1 MSTRTSRTALSLV
14 LGALVSLAASPAAKA
29 GAVTYAYTGN
39 HFNDF
44 NNGNP
49 GINHYP
55 LTNADFITAS
65 FTFAKPLPANLL
77 QQPVVPVSWAVSD
90 QVTTYSSGGGDIG
103 SLDVTTDA
111 SGGII
116 GWDFGAQYP
125 AGACSGAYGVVCP
138 YPLLFSEYGFVSTGT
153 DSSQIWCG
161 GSVPCQEASVSGAP
175 GTWTETGN
183 SAPFLTAPANGATGV
198 PLALSLSWSAAT
210 GATSYDVYVGTATPP
225 SFVTN
230 TTGTSYSPGTLS
242 AGTTYYW
249 QVAARNSA
257 GTASS
262 DTWSFTTLVAEAG
275 AVIYTYTGSHFN
287 DVNSENSGIN
297 SYPLTNADFITAS
310 FTFAKPLPANLLQ
323 QPVVPVSWAVSDQV
337 TDYSSGGGDVGSL
350 GVTTDASGGI
360 IGWDFGAQ
368 YPAGACSGV
377 YGVVC
382 PYPLLFSEYGFVSTG
397 ADTSQIWCGGS
408 VPCQEASVSG
418 APGTWTETGNSA
430 PILTAP
436 ANRATGVP
444 RTPSLSWSAAAGA
457 TSYDV
462 HVGTAT
468 PPSFVTNTTG
478 TSYSPG
484 TLSAGTTYYWQ
495 VVARDSAGTAS
506 SDTWSFTTLVPA
518 PVAPV
523 LSSPADGATG
533 VALAPALVWNTASL
547 ATSYDLYFGASSPP
561 TMASNTTATTY
572 TPGILNS
579 GTTYYWQV
587 VARNVAGTAS
597 SATWSFTTGAPVAAV
612 QYLITTVAGG
622 GLPPSG
628 VPAVSASFQPW
639 GVAADGQ
646 GNFYFAAANS
656 VFRVDSGGV
665 LTRVAGSTGGGY
677 SGDGG
682 PATSAQL
689 GDPIGV
695 AVDGAGNLYIADTE
709 NSVIR
714 MVAPN
719 GTITTVAGNGTQGYS
734 GDGSSATSAQLSRPW
749 GVAADRAGDLYIVD
763 YGNNVIRKVAANGSI
778 ATVAGNGG
786 YGYSGDGGLATSA
799 QLKNP
804 LGVAVDAAGNLYIAD
819 SNNEAVRKVDVH
831 GIITT
836 VAGDGKCCHSGDGGP
851 ATSAELASP
860 DSVALDA
867 AGNLYIAERGADR
880 VRKVAANGIITTVAG
895 NGKRGYSGD
904 GGPATSAELH
914 PDGIAVDTAGNL
926 YISDGADYVI
936 RKVDVHSTITTA
948 AGSGREYSGD
958 GGPATGAQLYGPEG
972 AAVDAAGDIYIA
984 DTVDN
989 VVRRVATDGT
999 ITTAAGGVNWGYSG
1013 DGGPATSAGID
1024 LPAGVAT
1031 DAAGNLYIADEL
1043 DNVIRKVANGTITTV
1058 AGTGD
1063 YDFSG
1068 DGGPA
1073 TSAEL
1078 NMPQGVAVDAAGNLY
1093 IADTYN
1099 YRVRKVAVDGT
1110 ITTVAG
1116 NGTAGFSGDGGPATG
1131 AQLNAPA
1138 GVAVDLAGNLFIADC
1153 GNNRVREVAPN
1164 GTITT
1169 VAGNGTGGYAGDGG
1183 PAISAQLNS
1192 PSGVAADGAGS
1203 LYVADTCNHRIRKVA
1218 IDGTITTV
1226 AGTGTAGYSGDGG
1239 SATVAQLNYPYGV
1252 AVDAAG
1258 RIYIADTDNNVI
1270 RLLVPQGTSSLLSV
1284 SVTQPAAFT
1293 PGQTG
1298 ATYSVAVSNAAGAGP
1313 TGGTV
1318 TVSEIVPTGLTL
1330 VSMSGTGWNCSG
1342 NTCTRSDVLQPGSS
1356 FPPITVTVN
1365 VAADAPSQVISQ
1377 ITLSGGGSVPTG
1389 ASATTNI
1396 AAPPATPALASPGN
1410 GAGGV
1415 VLAPTL
1421 VWNASTGAAS
1431 YDVYFGASSP
1441 PPLVT
1446 STAATRYAPGTLN
1459 AGTTYYWQIAAHNAA
1474 GSAVSATWSFTT
1486 GAPPVAVQYLI
1497 TTVAGGGVP
1506 PSGVPAAS
1514 APLSAPQAV
1523 AVDGQG
1529 NVYFSSGNWVFK
1541 VDGSGALA
1549 RVAGS
1554 AVGGYSGDGGPAIDA
1569 RLDNPRGVAVDAA
1582 GNVYIADYWNSAI
1595 RKVAPDGTI
1604 TTLAGQGTY
1613 EPWGVAV
1620 DVEGNVYIAD
1630 LPDNA
1635 IRKVAANGAVTTVA
1649 GTGTFGYSGDG
1660 GPATS
1665 AELAVP
1671 SGVVVDTAG
1680 NLYIA
1685 DSVNNRV
1692 RKVAATTG
1700 IITTIA
1706 GPAGI
1711 GQPLD
1716 LALDGAGN
1724 LYISDGYIRK
1734 VAPNGIITTV
1744 WTSALGV
1751 AVDGAGNLYAVDTN
1765 ANVIRRVAANGTVTT
1780 LAGNGSAG
1788 FGDGGPATSAG
1799 LSNPYGVAVDARG
1812 NLYIADSKNVRI
1824 RKAAPDGTI
1833 TTVAG
1838 AGDPY
1843 SVALDAAGNVYF
1855 DDGQLVRKVS
1865 VNGTIT
1871 TVAGGGTS
1879 GLGDGGPAT
1888 AAQLDFP
1895 SALAVD
1901 AAGNLYIAEQFGNR
1915 IRMVAAATGIIT
1927 TVAGGG
1933 TSGLGDGG
1941 LATSAQLF
1949 SPTGVALDAAGNLY
1963 IADLYNYRIRMV
1975 AAATGVITTVAG
1987 GGSASPGDG
1996 GPATAAQIC
2005 PDGVGV
2011 DAAGNLYIADPC
2023 YSRIRKV
2030 ATDGTITTV
2039 AGSGT
2044 RGYSGDGGPATSAQL
2059 DSPYGLAVDA
2069 AGRIYIADPSSSV
2082 IRLLVPQGTSSLL
2095 SVSVTQPEAFTPGQ
2109 TGATYSVVVSNAAGA
2124 APTNGTVTVTDPTG
2138 LTLVSMSGT
2147 GWNCSGN
2154 TCTRSDVLQP
2164 GASFPPITV
2173 TVNVAADAP
2182 SQVTSQISL
2191 SGGGSA
2197 PTSASATTNI
2207 VAPPA
2212 APGLTGPS
2220 NGAIGVVTAPT
2231 LAWNASTGATSY
2243 DVYFGASS
2251 APPWVTNTT
2260 ATSYAPGTLNAN
2272 NNYYWQVAARNA
2284 GGTASS
2290 GMWSFTTGV
2299 PAVGLR
2305 FIPVTPCRVVDT
2317 RGPGGPFGSPSLAA
2331 DSTRSFAIPQG
2342 GCGIPE
2348 HGSGLFV
2355 ERDGGARG
2363 SALLPDAVAHRA
2375 GAGQRLHAQLLGRDR
2390 GGQRGHRS
2398 GR

>member
-1 MSTRTSRTALSLV
+1 MKRWLL
-14 LGALVSLAASPAAKA
+14 LGSVSLLA
-29 GAVTYAYTGN
+29 G
-39 HFNDF
+39 
-44 NNGNP
+44 
-49 GINHYP
+49 
-55 LTNADFITAS
+55 
-65 FTFAKPLPANLL
+65 
-77 QQPVVPVSWAVSD
+77 
-90 QVTTYSSGGGDIG
+90 
-103 SLDVTTDA
+103 
-111 SGGII
+111 
-116 GWDFGAQYP
+116 
-125 AGACSGAYGVVCP
+125 
-138 YPLLFSEYGFVSTGT
+138 
-153 DSSQIWCG
+153 
-161 GSVPCQEASVSGAP
+161 
-175 GTWTETGN
+175 
-183 SAPFLTAPANGATGV
+183 
-198 PLALSLSWSAAT
+198 
-210 GATSYDVYVGTATPP
+210 GTAWP
-225 SFVTN
+225 
-230 TTGTSYSPGTLS
+230 
-242 AGTTYYW
+242 
-249 QVAARNSA
+249 Q
-257 GTASS
+257 
-262 DTWSFTTLVAEAG
+262 
-275 AVIYTYTGSHFN
+275 
-287 DVNSENSGIN
+287 
-297 SYPLTNADFITAS
+297 
-310 FTFAKPLPANLLQ
+310 
-323 QPVVPVSWAVSDQV
+323 
-337 TDYSSGGGDVGSL
+337 
-350 GVTTDASGGI
+350 
-360 IGWDFGAQ
+360 
-368 YPAGACSGV
+368 
-377 YGVVC
+377 
-382 PYPLLFSEYGFVSTG
+382 
-397 ADTSQIWCGGS
+397 
-408 VPCQEASVSG
+408 
-418 APGTWTETGNSA
+418 
-430 PILTAP
+430 
-436 ANRATGVP
+436 
-444 RTPSLSWSAAAGA
+444 
-457 TSYDV
+457 
-462 HVGTAT
+462 
-468 PPSFVTNTTG
+468 
-478 TSYSPG
+478 
-484 TLSAGTTYYWQ
+484 
-495 VVARDSAGTAS
+495 
-506 SDTWSFTTLVPA
+506 
-518 PVAPV
+518 
-523 LSSPADGATG
+523 
-533 VALAPALVWNTASL
+533 
-547 ATSYDLYFGASSPP
+547 
-561 TMASNTTATTY
+561 
-572 TPGILNS
+572 
-579 GTTYYWQV
+579 
-587 VARNVAGTAS
+587 
-597 SATWSFTTGAPVAAV
+597 

-628 VPAVSASFQPW
+628 MAAVSAALPAPG
-639 GVAADGQ
+639 GVAVDGHRNTYFSA
-646 GNFYFAAANS
+646 GNC
-656 VFRVDSGGV
+656 VFKVDGAGA
-665 LTRVAGSTGGGY
+665 LTRVAGSAPGGY

-682 PATSAQL
+682 PATSAYLMQPLGVAIDAAGSLYIADYGNYRVRKVAANGTITTVAGNGGAGYSGDGGPATGAQL
-689 GDPIGV
+689 NSPEGVTVDAAGNLYIADTWNNRVRKVTANGTITTVAGTGTYGYSGDGSPATNAHIRRPRGVAADSAGNFYIAENAAVRKVATNGTITTVAGTGTGGSSGDGGPATAARIEGPRGV
-695 AVDGAGNLYIADTE
+695 AVDGAGNLYIADF
-709 NSVIR
+709 SDGRVR
-714 MVAPN
+714 RVAAN
-719 GTITTVAGNGTQGYS
+719 GIITTVAGNGG
-734 GDGSSATSAQLSRPW
+734 A
-749 GVAADRAGDLYIVD
+749 
-763 YGNNVIRKVAANGSI
+763 
-778 ATVAGNGG
+778 
-786 YGYSGDGGLATSA
+786 GYSGDGGAATGA
-799 QLKNP
+799 RLYWP
-804 LGVAVDAAGNLYIAD
+804 TGVAVDAAGNLYIAD
-819 SNNEAVRKVDVH
+819 SGNNRVR
-831 GIITT
+831 T
-836 VAGDGKCCHSGDGGP
+836 VAAAGTISTLAGNGSAYSGDGGP
-851 ATSAELASP
+851 ATSAQLNGPWGLAVDASG
-860 DSVALDA
+860 DVYIAATSDNVIRKVAANGIITTVAGTGTWGYSGDDGPATGAQLYEPEGVAVDAAGDIYIADAFNAVVRKVAANGIIRTVAGTGTWGYSGDGGPATGAQLSEPEGVAVDA
-867 AGNLYIAERGADR
+867 AGNLYIVDTSSVV

-895 NGKRGYSGD
+895 
-904 GGPATSAELH
+904 
-914 PDGIAVDTAGNL
+914 
-926 YISDGADYVI
+926 
-936 RKVDVHSTITTA
+936 
-948 AGSGREYSGD
+948 
-958 GGPATGAQLYGPEG
+958 TGA
-972 AAVDAAGDIYIA
+972 
-984 DTVDN
+984 N
-989 VVRRVATDGT
+989 
-999 ITTAAGGVNWGYSG
+999 
-1013 DGGPATSAGID
+1013 
-1024 LPAGVAT
+1024 
-1031 DAAGNLYIADEL
+1031 
-1043 DNVIRKVANGTITTV
+1043 
-1058 AGTGD
+1058 
-1063 YDFSG
+1063 
-1068 DGGPA
+1068 
-1073 TSAEL
+1073 
-1078 NMPQGVAVDAAGNLY
+1078 
-1093 IADTYN
+1093 
-1099 YRVRKVAVDGT
+1099 
-1110 ITTVAG
+1110 
-1116 NGTAGFSGDGGPATG
+1116 GFSGDGGPA
-1131 AQLNAPA
+1131 A
-1138 GVAVDLAGNLFIADC
+1138 
-1153 GNNRVREVAPN
+1153 
-1164 GTITT
+1164 
-1169 VAGNGTGGYAGDGG
+1169 
-1183 PAISAQLNS
+1183 SAQLTW
-1192 PSGVAADGAGS
+1192 PQGVAMDVSGNLYIADSGNNA
-1203 LYVADTCNHRIRKVA
+1203 IRKVA
-1218 IDGTITTV
+1218 ADGTITTV
-1226 AGTGTAGYSGDGG
+1226 AGTGTLGYSGDGGAATSAQLNWPQGVAVDAGGNLYIADTYNQVIRKVDANGKITTVAGSGTAGYSGDGA
-1239 SATVAQLNYPYGV
+1239 SATSAQLNWPG
-1252 AVDAAG
+1252 AIAFDAASNV
-1258 RIYIADTDNNVI
+1258 YVADFGNNAI
-1270 RLLVPQGTSSLLSV
+1270 RMLVPQGTGALLSATMTHSARFV
-1284 SVTQPAAFT
+1284 R
-1293 PGQTG
+1293 GQAG
-1298 ATYSVAVSNAAGAGP
+1298 ATYSIVVSNASGSGP

-1318 TVSEIVPTGLTL
+1318 TVTDVVPTGLTL
-1330 VSMSGTGWNCSG
+1330 ISMAGLGWGCSV
-1342 NTCTRSDVLQPGSS
+1342 NTCTRADVLSPGSS
-1356 FPPITVTVN
+1356 YPPITVTVN
-1365 VAADAPSQVISQ
+1365 VAPDAPSLVVNQV
-1377 ITLSGGGSVPTG
+1377 TVLGGGSAATG
-1389 ASATTNI
+1389 ANDATSV
-1396 AAPPATPALASPGN
+1396 AAPPAAPGVPSPAN
-1410 GAGGV
+1410 GATGV
-1415 VLAPTL
+1415 VLAPAL
-1421 VWNASTGAAS
+1421 SWVASGGAAS
-1431 YDVYFGASSP
+1431 YDVYLGASSP
-1441 PPLVT
+1441 PPMVT
-1446 STAATRYAPGTLN
+1446 NTTATLYVPGLLN
-1459 AGTTYYWQIAAHNAA
+1459 SGTTYYWQIVARNADGTA
-1474 GSAVSATWSFTT
+1474 SSATWSFTT

-2243 DVYFGASS
+2243 DVYLGASS
-2251 APPWVTNTT
+2251 SPPLVTNTT
-2260 ATSYAPGTLNAN
+2260 ATSYAPGAALNPDTT
-2272 NNYYWQVAARNA
+2272 YYWQIAARNA
-2284 GGTASS
+2284 GGAASS
-2290 GMWSFTTGV
+2290 GTWSFTTGA

-2305 FIPVTPCRVVDT
+2305 FNPVTPCRVVDT
-2317 RGPGGPFGSPSLAA
+2317 RGPDGPFGSPSLAA

-2342 GCGIPE
+2342 GCGIPNTAQAYSLNVTAVPE
-2348 HGSGLFV
+2348 GPLYYLTLWPTGQSQAMVSTLNAWGGDVVANAAIVPAGSGGAVSVYVPNATDLILDINGYFDTSTGPTSYSFYPATPCRVADTRMPAGTFGGPTMPAGQSRDFPIPLSGCGTPATASAYSLNVTVVPEGYLGYLTAWPTGQEQANVSTLNSWTGKVVANAAIVPAGNNESVSVFV
-2355 ERDGGARG
+2355 PNPTDVILDINGYFGQPRNSGALSFYPVTPCRIADTRGAAGPFGGPEMG
-2363 SALLPDAVAHRA
+2363 A
-2375 GAGQRLHAQLLGRDR
+2375 GATRSFPIPASACNIPTTAAAYSMNVTVVPDGRLSYLSAWPAG
-2390 GGQRGHRS
+2390 S
-2398 GR
+2398 GPPAVSTLNSWDGAVVANAAIVPAGTNGAISIYVTDSTQVILDINGYFAP